1 MGRRCVSQLL
11 AVLICISLCLAAA
24 LTVLFAVYGAFQLST
39 RSYVVEVDASLV
51 KDESGP
57 CLRFQVKNLASSPMV
72 GLWVKL
78 DGEDWIQIG
87 EVNVGNPLEYGQE
100 KFFVVSGDQLTG
112 SYRVGEYYTLVVKA
126 EFADGG
132 VTVTTRGVY
141 CEWRYA

>member
-51 KDESGP
+51 KDENGP
-57 CLRFQVKNLASSPMV
+57 CLRLQVKNLASSPMV

-78 DGEDWIQIG
+78 DGEEWIRLE
-87 EVNVGNPLEYGQE
+87 EVNAENPLEYRQE
-100 KFFVVSGDQLTG
+100 GFFVVTSNRLTG
-112 SYRVGEYYTLVVKA
+112 SYKVGEYYTLKVRA
-126 EFADGG
+126 EFADGS
-132 VTVTTRGVY
+132 VAATTRGVY
-141 CEWRYA
+141 CEWRT